1 MNTKRLKH
9 KVLVTWNSKHETLIK
24 RYVDLLSEI
33 LKVNSNGKVET
44 SEITKLEVYLKIL
57 AQNITI
63 QEISDLETKRQLIF
77 RATFTRFGK
86 YKSKDIHTFR
96 KALAAVTNQYLARPV
111 QKFKILLPLNVRPGE
126 LDKFRSFSVLN
137 KKLLVRNWNYVQ
149 KHFEYSTFMTDVNRH
164 LPSFKTSLTSYF
176 VPVLITIETQDYQQ
190 AFNKANRA
198 FDLLRSLLN
207 LQLTF
212 GTSTIQF
219 GGYPKPLGKILPPPI
234 YGIFDEHGKYMQF
247 YYNTVRDYEYKHN
260 SIPDDRIVQV
270 RKLASKILVP
280 KSDDDT
286 VSLNIEVL
294 EKYGEALDTS
304 EWRLSFLVLWQ
315 ILESITL
322 QSNEEFSMKTVVNR
336 INIIFGQNQ
345 LIRDLLSAL
354 YQTRNLLVHKGHF
367 PSEQGLREVNLLRY
381 IVEPCMNFILSQTK
395 YLPTKNS
402 LNKFYEHAAANNAD
416 LAERE
421 QIISLIK
428 KSRVR
433 KKK

>member
-1 MNTKRLKH
+1 MKTKRLKD
-9 KVLVTWNSKHETLIK
+9 KVLVAWNTKQETLIK
-24 RYVDLLSEI
+24 RYVDLLSRI
-33 LKVNSNGKVET
+33 LKVNSKGNVET
-44 SEITKLEVYLKIL
+44 SEIAKLEVYLKIL

-96 KALAAVTNQYLARPV
+96 KALAAETNQYLARPV
-111 QKFKILLPLNVRPGE
+111 QKFKILFPLNVRPGE
-126 LDKFRSFSVLN
+126 FDKFHSFSILN

-149 KHFEYSTFMTDVNRH
+149 KHFEYSTLMTEVKRH
-164 LPSFKTSLTSYF
+164 SPSYNTSLTSYF
-176 VPVLITIETQDYQQ
+176 VPILITTEAQDYQQ
-190 AFNKANRA
+190 AFNKASRA
-198 FDLLRSLLN
+198 FDLFRSLLN
-207 LQLTF
+207 LQLKF
-212 GTSTIQF
+212 GTSTMQF
-219 GGYPKPLGKILPPPI
+219 GGYPKPLGKIFPPPI
-234 YGIFDEHGKYMQF
+234 YGIFDEHGKYVRF
-247 YYNTVRDYEYKHN
+247 YYNTVRDYQYMHN

-315 ILESITL
+315 ILELIAL
-322 QSNEEFSMKTVVNR
+322 QSNEELSMKNVVNR

-354 YQTRNLLVHKGHF
+354 YQTRNLLVHKGQF
-367 PSEQGLREVNLLRY
+367 PSEQALREVNLLKY
-381 IVEPCMNFILSQTK
+381 IVEPCMNFILSKTK

-402 LNKFYEHAAANNAD
+402 LNKYYEHAASNNAD

-421 QIISLIK
+421 RIISLIK
-428 KSRVR
+428 KSRAR